1 MPKNQERIIVGM
13 DVGTTK
19 ICTVVGEVGRG
30 PEVNILGAGI
40 APSQGL
46 SKGMIVDIPQTV
58 RSIAL
63 SIERAERLSGCKI
76 GSAYVGVAGNHI
88 ASLNSRGVV
97 AVSRGD
103 RVITN
108 EDVTRAVDAAR
119 AIAIPQQR
127 EVLHVI
133 PRSYVVDGHEGVHD
147 PLGMA
152 GFRLEVE
159 THIVT
164 GAVTALQNLVRC
176 VQRTGI
182 EVDDLV
188 LQPLASAE
196 AVLTEPEKNLGVVL
210 VDIGGG
216 TTDIAIFIEGSIWHT
231 VVLPVGGNYLS
242 NDLSIVLKVP
252 FEGAERLKLAHG
264 VVAPP
269 PGVRDLYARRRPV
282 APPAVPL
289 AGADRIAAE
298 DGYGA
303 AAQGHPVQTEL
314 LRILDDVEP
323 EYEYDDDEVIEV
335 ETFEVGRTDRISRNL
350 VTRILEARVEQ
361 IFGLVAA
368 EIKRSGY
375 DGLLPAGIV
384 LTGGAARLP
393 GIADVAARVLHMP
406 VRISVPQGMTGLT
419 DTLDSPA
426 YATSV
431 GLALWA
437 TRHSGAS
444 GHTPQ
449 HALSPGQPRE
459 RGNEFYGRLRGFLRE
474 FLP

>member
-1 MPKNQERIIVGM
+1 MWWM
-13 DVGTTK
+13 GTK
-19 ICTVVGEVGRG
+19 
-30 PEVNILGAGI
+30 A
-40 APSQGL
+40 
-46 SKGMIVDIPQTV
+46 V
-58 RSIAL
+58 R
-63 SIERAERLSGCKI
+63 
-76 GSAYVGVAGNHI
+76 
-88 ASLNSRGVV
+88 
-97 AVSRGD
+97 
-103 RVITN
+103 
-108 EDVTRAVDAAR
+108 
-119 AIAIPQQR
+119 
-127 EVLHVI
+127 
-133 PRSYVVDGHEGVHD
+133 D
-147 PLGMA
+147 PVGMA

-176 VQRTGI
+176 VQKAGI

-231 VVLPVGGNYLS
+231 VVLPVGGNHLT

-252 FEGAERLKLAHG
+252 FDAAERLKLAHG
-264 VVAPP
+264 IVAPP
-269 PGVRDLYARRRPV
+269 PRPRDLYGNGHH
-282 APPAVPL
+282 AVPPNTAL
-289 AGADRIAAE
+289 PGGMDPLTVGPAA
-298 DGYGA
+298 
-303 AAQGHPVQTEL
+303 HPVQTEL
-314 LRILDDVEP
+314 LRILDDAEP
-323 EYEYDDDEVIEV
+323 DDDDDLLIPV
-335 ETFEVGRTDRISRNL
+335 ETFAAGQTADVPQGL

-375 DGLLPAGIV
+375 DGLLPAGMV

-393 GIADVAARVLHMP
+393 GIAEMASRTLNMP

-419 DTLDSPA
+419 DALDSPA
-426 YATSV
+426 YATGV

-437 TRHSGAS
+437 TRHTGAGGPS
-444 GHTPQ
+444 GHP
-449 HALSPGQPRE
+449 LSTAHRAPPAAT
-459 RGNEFYGRLRGFLRE
+459 NFISVCVAFYAN